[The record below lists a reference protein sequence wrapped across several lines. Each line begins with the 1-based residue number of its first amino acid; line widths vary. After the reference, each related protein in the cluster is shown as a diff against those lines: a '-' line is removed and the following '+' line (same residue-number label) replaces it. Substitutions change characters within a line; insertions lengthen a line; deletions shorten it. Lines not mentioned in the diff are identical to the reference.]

1 MERLLQSSECLMLKG
16 VWNEVGLLNF
26 CVKSKIYCVIYSVPL
41 QSYVTYANSLMN
53 KSEKCNK
60 QWCFS
65 NVLDFYCSKGM
76 NFFCIGNPFSGIK
89 GSWPSEGDR
98 KNSGDWNVNINVLV
112 EPINVFQ
119 FCSRTLENKFEQKQF
134 DQKPMLIKKGIRK
147 PIRTKNIW
155 SKKRFS
161 SCDQRMFFFYR
172 KLDLFIRT
180 KKYWSETYSNKKNLI
195 ENQFEQNTSLIDKD
209 LKW

>member
-1 MERLLQSSECLMLKG
+1 
-16 VWNEVGLLNF
+16 
-26 CVKSKIYCVIYSVPL
+26 
-41 QSYVTYANSLMN
+41 MN
-53 KSEKCNK
+53 RREQCNK

-76 NFFCIGNPFSGIK
+76 NFYCIGNPFSGIK

-98 KNSGDWNVNINVLV
+98 KTSGDWNVNINVLV

-119 FCSRTLENKFEQKQF
+119 FCSRTLENKFEQKTIWS
-134 DQKPMLIKKGIRK
+134 KTNSYKKGIRK

-161 SCDQRMFFFYR
+161 SCDQRMFFLSKTVSIYSNKEVLIWNLFEQKKFDR
-172 KLDLFIRT
+172 KPIRT
-180 KKYWSETYSNKKNLI
+180 K
-195 ENQFEQNTSLIDKD
+195 NQFDRKRFKVLIQ
-209 LKW
+209 

>member
-1 MERLLQSSECLMLKG
+1 
-16 VWNEVGLLNF
+16 
-26 CVKSKIYCVIYSVPL
+26 
-41 QSYVTYANSLMN
+41 MN
-53 KSEKCNK
+53 RREQCNK

-76 NFFCIGNPFSGIK
+76 NFYCIGNPFSGIK

-98 KNSGDWNVNINVLV
+98 KTSGDWNVNINVLV

-119 FCSRTLENKFEQKQF
+119 FCSRTLENKFEQKTIWSKT
-134 DQKPMLIKKGIRK
+134 DANKKAVRK

-161 SCDQRMFFFYR
+161 SCDQRMFFIENWIYLFEQR
-172 KLDLFIRT
+172 NIDLKIIRT

-195 ENQFEQNTSLIDKD
+195 ENRFEQKTNLIEKD
-209 LKW
+209 LKC